1 MPIVFLPVP
10 STFSRL
16 WCPQDH
22 QLLVWIR
29 RWITSTFATSAGGT
43 SVRVPL
49 SRSTCAPTR
58 ATSPSSAMC
67 ARRLSPPRGISRYS
81 QEFPSVPPAFYSTEF
96 LLVPFFGFLYFLGPY
111 GYSHVDESD
120 FAAGSS
126 NVLGATHATWSKLRP
141 RSSWIQC
148 RAGVHAETT
157 RALFPYLPPF
167 FNGLPPKVIIRCTFL
182 LLYMLTA
189 KNYLAWL
196 YY

>member
-22 QLLVWIR
+22 RLLVWIR

-81 QEFPSVPPAFYSTEF
+81 QEFPPVPPAFYSIEF
-96 LLVPFFGFLYFLGPY
+96 LLVPFFWVSIF
-111 GYSHVDESD
+111 SRSIW
-120 FAAGSS
+120 
-126 NVLGATHATWSKLRP
+126 VLTCGRIRLRGGVVECPWSYPCDLVQTPAKVILDP
-141 RSSWIQC
+141 VQSRSSC
-148 RAGVHAETT
+148 RDDQSSFFPTCRPSLTDCHQRWLLDG
-157 RALFPYLPPF
+157 LFFCY
-167 FNGLPPKVIIRCTFL
+167 IC
-182 LLYMLTA
+182 
-189 KNYLAWL
+189 
-196 YY
+196 